1 MSRAGRQI
9 TGMGTFYIELKI
21 SKKQLEYENM

>member
-1 MSRAGRQI
+1 MGRAGRKI
-9 TGMGTFYIELKI
+9 TGLDTFYMELKI